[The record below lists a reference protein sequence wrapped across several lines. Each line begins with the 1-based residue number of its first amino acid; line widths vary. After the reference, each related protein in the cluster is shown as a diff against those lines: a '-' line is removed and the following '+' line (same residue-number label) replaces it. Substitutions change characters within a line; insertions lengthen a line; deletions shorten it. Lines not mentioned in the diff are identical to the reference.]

1 MSLPFQRPVA
11 AKLKA
16 RLSEMPRLLQ
26 ILAGPRQVG
35 KTTLVRQVLDE
46 RPPASYRMVAADPQA
61 LPEVPSA
68 ALPTVDETSGRPVPP
83 SPKWL
88 QAQWVRAA
96 DDAIA
101 WASAKQPDP
110 ERVAIPFVLV
120 VDEVQKVEQWSSLV
134 KGLWDADRAR
144 ATPMHVVLLGS
155 APLLMQHGLSE
166 ALTGRYELVRMGQ
179 WSFAEMNE
187 AFDMTLDQYVHFGGY
202 PGSAP
207 LIKDE
212 ARWRDYVRHAIVE
225 PSIDRDV
232 LAMTR
237 VDRPALLRQLFELGC
252 AYSGQMLSL
261 DKAGGIL
268 GRGHTQTLAGN
279 LTRLSQAGLLSGL
292 HKYAGQVVRQRA
304 SPPKFQVHDNALM
317 TAMSSY
323 GFEEARSDRSHWGR
337 QIESIV
343 GAHLINS
350 ADADTK
356 LFYWSERDKEVDFV
370 VEHRG
375 KLAAI
380 EVKLAAPAGA
390 THAGLHEFCERN
402 PHAKPWVV
410 GSDALPLGEFL
421 QQPASHWTR

>member
-1 MSLPFQRPVA
+1 MEHSYRRPIA

-16 RLSEMPRLLQ
+16 RLSERPRLMQ

-35 KTTLVRQVLDE
+35 KTTLVSQVLGE
-46 RPPASYRMVAADPQA
+46 RPPTSFRMIAADPQA
-61 LPEVPSA
+61 LPEAGTPTTLAMPSGH
-68 ALPTVDETSGRPVPP
+68 LPP
-83 SPKWL
+83 SPEWL
-88 QAQWVRAA
+88 QSQWANAVER
-96 DDAIA
+96 AIA
-101 WASAKQPDP
+101 WEESTQPGSP
-110 ERVAIPFVLV
+110 QTPLPFVLV
-120 VDEVQKVEQWSSLV
+120 VDEIQKVEQWSSLV
-134 KGLWDADRAR
+134 KGLWDLDRAQG
-144 ATPMHVVLLGS
+144 TPMHVVLLGS
-155 APLLMQHGLSE
+155 APLLMQQGLTES
-166 ALTGRYELVRMGQ
+166 LTGRYELVRMGQ

-207 LIKDE
+207 LIEDE
-212 ARWRDYVRHAIVE
+212 ARWRDYVRNAIVE

-252 AYSGQMLSL
+252 AYSGQILSL
-261 DKAGGIL
+261 DKASGML
-268 GRGHTQTLAGN
+268 GRGHTQTLADN

-323 GFEEARSDRSHWGR
+323 GFDDARMDRSHWGR
-337 QIESIV
+337 QVESIV
-343 GAHLINS
+343 GAHLLNT

-356 LFYWSERDKEVDFV
+356 LFYWNERDKEVDFV

-375 KLAAI
+375 RLAAI
-380 EVKLAAPAGA
+380 EVKLAATTGA
-390 THAGLHEFCERN
+390 HSGLQEFCRRH
-402 PHAKPWVV
+402 PGAKPWLV
-410 GSDALPLGEFL
+410 GSEALSLGEFL
-421 QQPASHWTR
+421 QQPASFWTR